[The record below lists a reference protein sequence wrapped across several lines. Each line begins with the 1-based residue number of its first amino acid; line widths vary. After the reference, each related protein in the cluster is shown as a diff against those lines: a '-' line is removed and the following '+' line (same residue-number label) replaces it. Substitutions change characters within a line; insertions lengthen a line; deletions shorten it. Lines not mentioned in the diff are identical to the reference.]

1 MSDPAIEAVERS
13 LPYEYEADEVMT
25 DVAVRVAREVLKPI
39 RELHRPRWSNCINA
53 CCSGEDCRLRDR
65 VCEHCEVDWPC
76 DTAKLIY
83 TSEEL
88 R

>member
-13 LPYEYEADEVMT
+13 LPYEYEADEVMA

-39 RELHRPRWSNCINA
+39 RELHQPGYGYKLPRTESSRPESFCK
-53 CCSGEDCRLRDR
+53 
-65 VCEHCEVDWPC
+65 HCEVKWPC

-83 TSEEL
+83 TTEEL
-88 R
+88 ER